1 MGNTVVKM
9 NYYALLAESDHEEI
23 EICEVDLVSV
33 WPCDGFNH
41 TSELHVMKHKEGTYI
56 RCEDKTGDVWELLC
70 HLTMTHEQHYKIMLT
85 MMNYF
90 VGTRNQGLFLKSMK
104 NLDGKDMLFE
114 EYLRY

>member
-33 WPCDGFNH
+33 WP
-41 TSELHVMKHKEGTYI
+41 
-56 RCEDKTGDVWELLC
+56 GD
-70 HLTMTHEQHYKIMLT
+70 EQHYKIMLT

-114 EYLRY
+114 FEIHSQSESDYAKNPKK